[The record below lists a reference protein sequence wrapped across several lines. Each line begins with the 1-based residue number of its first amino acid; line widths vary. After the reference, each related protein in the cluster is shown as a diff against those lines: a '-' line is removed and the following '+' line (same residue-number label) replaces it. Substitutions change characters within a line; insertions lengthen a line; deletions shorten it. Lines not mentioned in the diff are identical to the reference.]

1 MCFIETF
8 TNVYPNGF
16 RELSDRLVCCRY
28 GTPSAPCN
36 DKPVIHTNEEHPV
49 PFLGRPRAP
58 SPHPIPSVRSESAA
72 NRKKKKKKKKNNNKK
87 PTGVMC
93 YVNFHIPGTSRKEP
107 ERGRA
112 REFPRRQ
119 HPRPPGGPV
128 PVPPRPLPPPV
139 NPGQGH
145 GLIPRPSPQL
155 PIRPVA
161 PPPPRPHQR
170 SPPIII
176 QMESTE
182 DEDVRPRRHRRTRSR
197 NPSPAARNLRRLA
210 RERDLR
216 HLAEDDAREAEERRI
231 QAEREAVRIR
241 RERDRAREHII
252 EQDRR
257 EARRRRQEEEEEA
270 RLDHLDRIEG
280 EREREREQERERERC
295 RRTRRELPREVFLHQ
310 RRRDEFEVEERGARV
325 ILDAILDER
334 LRSDERRALDERLF
348 QRVHVSN
355 IPGRRR
361 TIGGG
366 CERVIYDDEP
376 GRRWR
381 RWI

>member
-16 RELSDRLVCCRY
+16 RELSDRLICCRY

-36 DKPVIHTNEEHPV
+36 DKPVIHTNEEHLV

-58 SPHPIPSVRSESAA
+58 SPYPIPSVRSESPA
-72 NRKKKKKKKKNNNKK
+72 NGKKKKKNSNNKK
-87 PTGVMC
+87 PAGVMC
-93 YVNFHIPGTSRKEP
+93 YVNFHIPGTSRKDP
-107 ERGRA
+107 EGGRT
-112 REFPRRQ
+112 RDFPRRQ
-119 HPRPPGGPV
+119 HPRPPGGPL

-139 NPGQGH
+139 NPSQGH
-145 GLIPRPSPQL
+145 GLVPRPSPQL

-161 PPPPRPHQR
+161 PPPSRPHQR

-182 DEDVRPRRHRRTRSR
+182 DEDVRPRMHRRPRSP
-197 NPSPAARNLRRLA
+197 NPSTGARNLRRLA

-216 HLAEDDAREAEERRI
+216 HRAEDDARQAEERRI
-231 QAEREAVRIR
+231 QAQREVARIR
-241 RERDRAREHII
+241 HERDRAREHII

-257 EARRRRQEEEEEA
+257 EVRRRRQREEEEA

-280 EREREREQERERERC
+280 ERERERERERC
-295 RRTRRELPREVFLHQ
+295 RRIRRELPREVFLHQ
-310 RRRDEFEVEERGARV
+310 RRRDEFEMEERGARV
-325 ILDAILDER
+325 ILDAILDGR
-334 LRSDERRALDERLF
+334 LRRDERTALDEGLF
-348 QRVHVSN
+348 RRVHVSN
-355 IPGRRR
+355 IPGRWR
-361 TIGGG
+361 TVGGG
-366 CERVIYDDEP
+366 RERVVYDDEP
-376 GRRWR
+376 GRPGR